1 MEKISI
7 KENFKTRIDEI
18 WNNRMFENI
27 DFLNRG
33 YAVQD
38 EIIVNSILFIGINPS
53 FTGKYLE
60 NTKSD
65 FYHNE
70 QEGEVYS
77 YFKKFQD
84 ISKKTGIAWS
94 HLDLLYVR
102 ETKQKNVENI
112 FSNENGKLFI
122 TKQLELS
129 KTIIE
134 QSKPKVIVVSNTF
147 ARRLFNIDFEVE
159 FDENIGTYKIQNE
172 ELKNTPVFFTSML
185 TGQRAMDLGSYER
198 LVWHIKEVLRK

>member
-7 KENFKTRIDEI
+7 KEKFKTQIDEI
-18 WNNRMFENI
+18 WNNKMFENI

-38 EIIVNSILFIGINPS
+38 EIILNSILFIGINPS

-60 NTKSD
+60 RTESD

-70 QEGEVYS
+70 QVGEVYS

-84 ISKKTGIAWS
+84 ISRKTGIAWS
-94 HLDLLYVR
+94 HLDLLYIR
-102 ETKQKNVENI
+102 ETNQKNVENI

-129 KTIIE
+129 KNIIE

-147 ARRLFNIDFEVE
+147 ARRLFSVDFKVE

-172 ELKNTPVFFTSML
+172 ELKDTPVFFTSML

-198 LVWHIKEVLRK
+198 LVWHIKQVLGK